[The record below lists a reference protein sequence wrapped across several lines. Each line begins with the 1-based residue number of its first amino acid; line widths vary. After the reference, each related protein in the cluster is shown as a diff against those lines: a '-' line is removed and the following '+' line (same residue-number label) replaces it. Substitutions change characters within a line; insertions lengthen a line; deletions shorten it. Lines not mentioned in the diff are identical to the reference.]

1 MTVFIV
7 GVPWLPILGRN
18 IVVWV
23 GSLVVVKSID
33 FITSLLRF
41 KSKPVPVTHSVT
53 LRKWLNLSGLQFLLL
68 ETREGNDDI
77 NYVIPQI

>member
-1 MTVFIV
+1 
-7 GVPWLPILGRN
+7 
-18 IVVWV
+18 
-23 GSLVVVKSID
+23 VKSID
-33 FITSLLRF
+33 FIPSLLRV